1 MGSAGTTALMK
12 TYPARYATATIFNN
26 GLNGHSNSDQGYT
39 LFGDTAWNNPT
50 NLYRRDG
57 SNVHIKQVFN
67 LNDRNSYRRD
77 LPLVRMFHG
86 KNDNNGVMMWDAYV
100 VSEYKKAD
108 SLGWGMQLY
117 WSERGH
123 GIGTGASYN
132 DHWTHSRLATG
143 QTIRDNVGY
152 EELKY
157 RNKSF
162 PAFYNHRLDSNAF
175 DPGDGTIGTIATGG
189 NGDDW
194 GTYGGYHDWNTTTLI
209 DQPGM
214 WQVCAWLINDAQYV
228 NDNCPFDSLVSSVSI
243 RKPQHFKPL
252 TGDTIYW
259 SQIDSATNTTL
270 KEGVI
275 QVGADNVVSVE
286 GIVLYQYPVKTYITL
301 TLTPSSA
308 RKNFSADTE
317 QLFAIYPNPSDDQLH
332 VRILGISKD
341 ILITIRN
348 LRGMTV
354 AKFNL
359 QKENNL
365 LDISNLKPGV
375 YLVSYNN
382 YTLRF
387 IKK

>member
-1 MGSAGTTALMK
+1 
-12 TYPARYATATIFNN
+12 
-26 GLNGHSNSDQGYT
+26 
-39 LFGDTAWNNPT
+39 
-50 NLYRRDG
+50 
-57 SNVHIKQVFN
+57 
-67 LNDRNSYRRD
+67 
-77 LPLVRMFHG
+77 MFHG